1 LDWRVAGILFL
12 SEISI
17 KGVSGRRILVGV
29 SGGVA
34 AYKSAELVRRLRQ
47 AGAEVRVMMT
57 PSAMQFITPLTLQA
71 LSGKP
76 VHSQLLDPAAEAGMG
91 HIELARWAEVIL
103 IAPATANVIARLAQG
118 LADDL
123 LTTVCLASEA
133 HLLVAPAMNRVMWD
147 HAATQTN
154 CAMLRERGVRLLGPA
169 AGEQACGEVGMGRM
183 LEPEQLLRE
192 LAVFW
197 QHGPLAGLKVVVTA
211 GPTREAIDPVRFISN
226 RSSGKMGYAVAA
238 AAAAAGAE
246 VILVSGPT
254 ALPVPDG
261 VRRVAVE
268 TAIQMHDAV
277 MTEVADSAIFVAA
290 AAVADYRPQQIAES
304 KIKKQAAAMTLAL
317 EPTKDIVGA
326 VAQLPARPFTVGF
339 AAETNDL
346 EKHARDKLTRKKLDL
361 IAANWV
367 GGETGFDSE
376 DNALEVFWDGGQ
388 RRIERADK
396 QTVARELIT
405 VIAERYH
412 VKDPGKNS

>member
-1 LDWRVAGILFL
+1 MLDIN
-12 SEISI
+12 S
-17 KGVSGRRILVGV
+17 KGVNGRRILIGV

-57 PSAMQFITPLTLQA
+57 PSATQFITPLTLQA

-76 VHSQLLDPAAEAGMG
+76 VHTQLLDPAAEAGMG
-91 HIELARWAEVIL
+91 HIELARWAEAIL

-118 LADDL
+118 MADDL

-133 HLLVAPAMNRVMWD
+133 PLLMAPAMNHVMWN
-147 HAATQTN
+147 HSVTQDN
-154 CAMLRERGVRLLGPA
+154 CMMLLQRGVRLLGPA

-183 LEPEQLLRE
+183 LEPEQLLQE
-192 LAVFW
+192 LATLW
-197 QHGPLAGLKVVVTA
+197 QHGPLSGLKVVVTA

-246 VILVSGPT
+246 VVLVSGPT

-261 VRRVAVE
+261 VRRAAVE
-268 TAIQMHDAV
+268 TAAQMHDAV
-277 MTEVADSAIFVAA
+277 MAEIAGSAIFIAA
-290 AAVADYRPQQIAES
+290 AAVADYRPKQAVES

-317 EPTKDIVGA
+317 EPTTDIVGV
-326 VAQLPARPFTVGF
+326 VAQLPVRPFTVGF
-339 AAETNDL
+339 AAETHDL
-346 EKHARDKLTRKKLDL
+346 EKHARDKLARKKLDL

-367 GGETGFDSE
+367 GGDMGFDSE
-376 DNALEVFWDGGQ
+376 DNALETFWDGGQ

-412 VKDPGKNS
+412 VKNPSKNS